1 MNFITNS
8 KSIHEKF
15 GRPHRNVIRDIEAI
29 KEDNPKFFYN
39 NFCESEY
46 TSRQN
51 KKLKCFDITKDGA
64 IMLIMSMT
72 GEKAAKWKEAFITL
86 NSKVTELDF
95 DMIEKAANIC
105 EEMGY
110 CYIIK
115 SSKGM
120 VKVGKSF
127 KNPIISRIPVHSTTL
142 QTFGDSIEDV
152 LILKP
157 KEGMTKEILESK
169 LKSTCELIC
178 EEKRSSEWFFKVDIN
193 KLVSEVECEVFE

>member
-15 GRPHRNVIRDIEAI
+15 GKSHKNVIRDIKKI
-29 KEDNPKFFYN
+29 KEENPKFFYN
-39 NFCESEY
+39 NFSESEY

-51 KKLKCFDITKDGA
+51 KKLSCFDISKDGA

-95 DMIEKAANIC
+95 DMIDKAANIC

-115 SSKGM
+115 STGGM

-127 KNPIISRIPVHSTTL
+127 KNPMISRVPAHSTTL
-142 QTFGDSIEDV
+142 QTFGDSIDDV

-157 KEGMTKEILESK
+157 TKGVSKDSLEGK

-178 EEKRSSEWFFKVDIN
+178 KEKRSSEWFFGVDVNELVRKVD
-193 KLVSEVECEVFE
+193 CEIFE